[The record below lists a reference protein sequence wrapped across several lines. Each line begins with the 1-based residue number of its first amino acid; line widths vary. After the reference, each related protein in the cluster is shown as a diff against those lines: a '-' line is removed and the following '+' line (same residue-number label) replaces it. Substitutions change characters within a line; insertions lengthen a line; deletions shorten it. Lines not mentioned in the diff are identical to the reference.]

1 MRPRHDRAVVVGA
14 GPVGSIAALLLA
26 RAGIPVMLLER
37 EAERVIDYRAST
49 MHPPTLDLL
58 EECGATAAMLAMG
71 LVAPT
76 MQYRDRRIGKIAEF
90 DLSVLKKDTGH
101 PYRLQ
106 CEQFKL
112 VGWCYEEFARMQGV
126 ELRFR
131 HRVTDVAA
139 DAEEVRLTVET
150 PEGMREI
157 AADLVIGCDGGR
169 SEVRKALGIP
179 FEGFTYPEHFLVSG
193 TRFDFKSAMPDICSV
208 NYTAD
213 PDEWYLLLQIPD
225 MWRILLPVDPAIEP
239 DDAVQEDSIQRA
251 LQNLLPRN
259 EPYEIVV
266 RAIYRVSQRV
276 AATYRKGRAFLAGDA
291 AHINNPIGGLGLN
304 GGLHD
309 AISLVGRIADVWHG
323 RAAESVLDGYE
334 VQRRPVAVEA
344 IDAMTRRNK
353 AMLEERDPEVRRRN
367 LAEWARIAADPVLAY
382 QHLLQT
388 SMIGSLRKSGMIR

>member
-1 MRPRHDRAVVVGA
+1 MRRRHDRILVVGA

-26 RAGIPVMLLER
+26 RAGIPVTLLER
-37 EAERVIDYRAST
+37 ESERVIDYRAST

-58 EECGATAAMLAMG
+58 EECGATAAMLRMG

-76 MQYRDRRIGKIAEF
+76 MQYRDRKAGKIAEF

-112 VGWCYEEFARMQGV
+112 VGWCYEEFARIPGV
-126 ELRFR
+126 DLRFR
-131 HRVTDVAA
+131 HRITDVRPGE
-139 DAEEVRLTVET
+139 DEVLLTVET
-150 PEGMREI
+150 PEGMKEI
-157 AADLVIGCDGGR
+157 PGDYVIACDGGR
-169 SEVRKALGIP
+169 SDVRKALDIGFAGI
-179 FEGFTYPEHFLVSG
+179 TYPEHFLVSG

-225 MWRILLPVDPAIEP
+225 MWRILLPVDPAKEP
-239 DDAVQEDSIQRA
+239 DDAVQEDFIQSA
-251 LQNLLPRN
+251 LQNLLPRR
-259 EPYEIVV
+259 ERYEIVV

-276 AATYRKGRAFLAGDA
+276 AGTYRKGRAFLAGDA
-291 AHINNPIGGLGLN
+291 AHINNPIGGMGLN

-309 AISLVGRIADVWHG
+309 AINLTQRLATVWHG
-323 RAAESVLDGYE
+323 RAPESELDGYE
-334 VQRRPVAVEA
+334 PQRRPVAVEA

-353 AMLEERDPEVRRRN
+353 STLEERDPEVRRRT
-367 LAEWARIAADPVLAY
+367 LAEWARIAADPELAY
-382 QHLLQT
+382 KHLLQT
-388 SMIGSLRKSGMIR
+388 SMIGSLRRSGMIG